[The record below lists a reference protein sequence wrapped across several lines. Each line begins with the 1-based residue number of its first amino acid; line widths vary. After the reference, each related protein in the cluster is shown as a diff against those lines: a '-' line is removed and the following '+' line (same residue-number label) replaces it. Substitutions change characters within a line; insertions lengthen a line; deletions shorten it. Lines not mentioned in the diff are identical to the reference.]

1 MSCKTS
7 IKKTKIICSIGPA
20 STDPEVMSKMVEA
33 GMNVARINFSHATM
47 EERAAVVASVHKVR
61 EMTGKN
67 VAILYDTKGP
77 EFRNGMMENDEIK
90 LEEGKTIRIVKE
102 TVLGTSERFSVNHP
116 QAIDNLEVGSI
127 VLLENGLMKIEVISV
142 EDDGVTCK
150 IVNGGVLGNKKSLN
164 APGVKL
170 DIPFISDVDREDIIY
185 ACQHEGDYI
194 ALSFVSRKEDV
205 LAAREILKE
214 YHREDMKV
222 ISKIE
227 STTGVENLD
236 SIIDVSDG
244 IMVARGDLGVEVP
257 MQQLPKFQ
265 KLMIQRC
272 REKGKFVIVAT
283 EMLESMKKSARP
295 TRAEVSD
302 VANAYNLYQGIWIK
316 HPAQNNLYPL
326 SQKMKDAVVRD
337 FLSRPTDIDSS
348 QIQNYDQWLRLQFG
362 HFFAEHFP
370 IPYTKKYW
378 MTEAKDLE
386 TRWMGSR
393 EGSRLYQP
401 SVEEVIQGCN
411 TSETPVT
418 YYSKEMRYPRKG
430 GFKQFLSALVENQD
444 IRYNQQVIS
453 IDVENRLLR
462 TSKGD
467 EYQFDRLISSLPLP
481 EVIKMLKN
489 VPVDVCN
496 AVARLH
502 CTCGYQISVGLK
514 TKNIPPYLWWYIYDE
529 DILPARVYSPSLK
542 SPDNVPEGCSSLQ
555 MEVYCNRNEYTR
567 EELLARSVGKL
578 VSLNILKQED
588 ILFTDIRFEP
598 YANVIFDHN
607 IYEAR
612 KTVRDYLFS
621 LGIETIGRFG
631 KWGYLWSDQSL
642 MSGLKVEM

>member
-102 TVLGTSERFSVNHP
+102 AVLGTSERFSVNHP

-194 ALSFVSRKEDV
+194 ALSFVSCKEDV

-295 TRAEVSD
+295 TRAEVT
-302 VANAYNLYQGIWIK
+302 VGK
-316 HPAQNNLYPL
+316 YP
-326 SQKMKDAVVRD
+326 
-337 FLSRPTDIDSS
+337 
-348 QIQNYDQWLRLQFG
+348 
-362 HFFAEHFP
+362 
-370 IPYTKKYW
+370 
-378 MTEAKDLE
+378 
-386 TRWMGSR
+386 
-393 EGSRLYQP
+393 
-401 SVEEVIQGCN
+401 VEV
-411 TSETPVT
+411 VT
-418 YYSKEMRYPRKG
+418 YMAQICKDTEEYYDYDYEFDSEREVNITETIANSVVNAASVLGIDLIIASTVSGDTARRISNLKPRC
-430 GFKQFLSALVENQD
+430 LVLAATNSE
-444 IRYNQQVIS
+444 
-453 IDVENRLLR
+453 
-462 TSKGD
+462 
-467 EYQFDRLISSLPLP
+467 
-481 EVIKMLKN
+481 
-489 VPVDVCN
+489 
-496 AVARLH
+496 AVARSLALNYAVYP
-502 CTCGYQISVGLK
+502 TIVPSSDSTDEVIAIAKEKAKEVMGVKEGDIIAITGGFPKNGAKTTNLLK
-514 TKNIPPYLWWYIYDE
+514 
-529 DILPARVYSPSLK
+529 
-542 SPDNVPEGCSSLQ
+542 
-555 MEVYCNRNEYTR
+555 
-567 EELLARSVGKL
+567 
-578 VSLNILKQED
+578 
-588 ILFTDIRFEP
+588 
-598 YANVIFDHN
+598 
-607 IYEAR
+607 
-612 KTVRDYLFS
+612 
-621 LGIETIGRFG
+621 IEQ
-631 KWGYLWSDQSL
+631 L
-642 MSGLKVEM
+642 